1 MDLGLRDRVYVVTG
15 GTRGLGRAS
24 AEALVADGARVVVSS
39 RDAESVR
46 ATAAAL
52 GGDGRAVGVAADN
65 ADAATPE
72 LLLAAAREAF
82 GRIDGVLIS
91 VGGPPAGPVS
101 AITDEQW
108 MAAFSSVFLGAVRMA
123 RVFAA
128 ALAENSGG
136 GAIGFVLAQ
145 SVRQPVPN
153 LATSNGLRPGLA
165 MVAKTLAD
173 EYGPKGVRVVGLLPG
188 RLATDRLIELD
199 GASGDAAAARA
210 RHEEAIPLRRYGEP
224 REFGAVAA
232 FLLSPAASYL
242 TGVMVP
248 VDGGSLRSL

>member
-15 GTRGLGRAS
+15 GTRGLGLAS
-24 AEALVADGARVVVSS
+24 AEALVGDGARVVVSS
-39 RDAESVR
+39 RDAGSVR
-46 ATAAAL
+46 KAADAL
-52 GGDGRAVGVAADN
+52 GGAGHAVGVVADN
-65 ADAATPE
+65 ADPTTPE
-72 LLLAAAREAF
+72 LLLAAAREAY

-101 AITDEQW
+101 AVTDEQW
-108 MAAFSSVFLGAVRMA
+108 LAAFSSVFLGAVRLA

-128 ALAENSGG
+128 ALAENVDG
-136 GAIGFVLAQ
+136 GAIAFVLSQ
-145 SVRQPVPN
+145 SVRQPIAN

-173 EYGPKGVRVVGLLPG
+173 EYGPRGVRVVGLLPG

-199 GASGDAAAARA
+199 GLSGDAAAARS
-210 RHEEAIPLRRYGEP
+210 RNEETIPLRRYGQP
-224 REFGAVAA
+224 REFGTVAA

-248 VDGGSLRSL
+248 VDGGTIRSL

>member
-46 ATAAAL
+46 AAAAAL
-52 GGDGRAVGVAADN
+52 GGDAVAVGVVADN
-65 ADAATPE
+65 ADPATPQV
-72 LLLAAAREAF
+72 LLAAARAAF
-82 GRIDGVLIS
+82 GRVDGVLIS

-108 MAAFSSVFLGAVRMA
+108 TAAFSSVFLGGVRTA
-123 RVFAA
+123 REFAA
-128 ALAENSGG
+128 ALATNDDGG
-136 GAIGFVLAQ
+136 TIAFVLSQ
-145 SVRQPVPN
+145 SVRQPVAN

-173 EYGPKGVRVVGLLPG
+173 EYGPQGVRVVGLLPG

-199 GASGDAAAARA
+199 GLTGDAAAARA
-210 RHEEAIPLRRYGEP
+210 RNEESIPLRRYGEP

-248 VDGGSLRSL
+248 VDGGSIRSL